1 MARVGGRELNAWWHV
16 RRHLPECESRCGD
29 RSVKTGLPGSD
40 GDRVRAVVRDA
51 TEERIH
57 TEVQAIVRSGALLN
71 RIPPRQRIC
80 AKASTLRV

>member
-1 MARVGGRELNAWWHV
+1 M
-16 RRHLPECESRCGD
+16 
-29 RSVKTGLPGSD
+29 KTGLPGSD